1 MGYLSNFM
9 EVRPI
14 LCPPAR
20 ERRRGSRKVGNG
32 HVESVALGPIFWPPK
47 FITYSTPPQSLLSRR
62 TCRTKAVRESNICP
76 NFGENAAIKHRHKTP
91 PTRFFAA
98 IDIRTSQMRYH
109 CKARVR
115 PTRHDRLQPSLESS
129 SSSPPCGR
137 AKKWIKAAETAQIN
151 DRKRNSVFS
160 ANGLSVVTL
169 LRRAD
174 VNGREQASR
183 RCLFYGGVLAEVGTY
198 VGFPDSFGLA
208 RSSWKQRLSWGA
220 ASCEFRWP
228 KNRSECDRL
237 DMAVSNLPFLFSSPL
252 RAGSK
257 SDRAPWN
264 CSDER

>member
-32 HVESVALGPIFWPPK
+32 HVELVALGPIFWPPK
-47 FITYSTPPQSLLSRR
+47 FTTYSTPPQSLLSRR

-109 CKARVR
+109 CKARRVR
-115 PTRHDRLQPSLESS
+115 PTRHDRLQPSPESS

-137 AKKWIKAAETAQIN
+137 AQKWIKAAEAAQMN
-151 DRKRNSVFS
+151 DRKRNSQRIQRQWSFSGNAFATCGCQWPRTGESAVFI
-160 ANGLSVVTL
+160 LW
-169 LRRAD
+169 RR
-174 VNGREQASR
+174 SR
-183 RCLFYGGVLAEVGTY
+183 RSWDICWIPRQLWFGTFVL
-198 VGFPDSFGLA
+198 
-208 RSSWKQRLSWGA
+208 KA
-220 ASCEFRWP
+220 AIE
-228 KNRSECDRL
+228 
-237 DMAVSNLPFLFSSPL
+237 L
-252 RAGSK
+252 R
-257 SDRAPWN
+257 
-264 CSDER
+264 CC